1 MRRLMSKRIHK
12 EITSLPW
19 FCFPSRNPA
28 TPWVRDGR
36 QPNEWLKLFFD
47 LAVAAVLSVF
57 ATSHDLNTPAEIPD
71 FLAYFTIIQWMWTSQ
86 LHYDGRYEMDD
97 RVHRLLKGVH
107 VLLFVFIEAASG
119 KWNLAKIVKPRYIP
133 GGLRDNP
140 AERVAHVQAH
150 NSFLT
155 VARAVVVQ
163 RVILAGQYAL
173 GIGEG
178 VNHLALF
185 FQRSL
190 SAWDQVTA
198 ALFGQVL
205 VAIGILYCLWGF
217 LFSFLR
223 MADNV
228 DPARTAIWEYL
239 HWLLHFGIFL
249 LYAVITNMSGISV
262 WNHVASLTQLD
273 DAIDVDALLDSDA
286 TQKLSTLLSRLDLD
300 PDFHY
305 EIWKTAFF
313 AMALDD
319 LELDNLM
326 EPDDLKPVYNLVSVD
341 WAVAIVFLAYLLT
354 TLLTSAS
361 MSWSDWRTRK
371 RKMQLKSR
379 SGV

>member
-173 GIGEG
+173 ASAASILVVTLGWIDDADGGIIADRYGTLTLVITGEG

-249 LYAVITNMSGISV
+249 LYAVIT
-262 WNHVASLTQLD
+262 LD

-300 PDFHY
+300 PDFR
-305 EIWKTAFF
+305 
-313 AMALDD
+313 
-319 LELDNLM
+319 
-326 EPDDLKPVYNLVSVD
+326 
-341 WAVAIVFLAYLLT
+341 
-354 TLLTSAS
+354 TSH
-361 MSWSDWRTRK
+361 DPF
-371 RKMQLKSR
+371 
-379 SGV
+379 